1 LRLIKPRW
9 LAGVCVCLGG
19 EEDATRPPPSSPMYH
34 DPLWGNTV
42 HSFFSWIII
51 ITNSLLVISFY
62 ITAVGLYTHTRARSI
77 FFSYPFSNFPAY
89 IHTHTRPTFLCVA
102 IIRCCY
108 TIALAGWPLLSSA
121 PSSSPSFCLPY
132 KYRINTSDR
141 RLSTHTSD
149 AQPHAFR
156 FIYIIMG
163 YKHQSGLYMSLR
175 FPV

>member
-1 LRLIKPRW
+1 VFGRGGGCHTSATVKPHVSRPT
-9 LAGVCVCLGG
+9 LGKYC
-19 EEDATRPPPSSPMYH
+19 TQF
-34 DPLWGNTV
+34 LLLNNNNNKL
-42 HSFFSWIII
+42 SFSDFSL
-51 ITNSLLVISFY
+51 TP
-62 ITAVGLYTHTRARSI
+62 VGLYTHTRARSI

-89 IHTHTRPTFLCVA
+89 IYTHTRPTFLCVA

-132 KYRINTSDR
+132 KYRINTSGR